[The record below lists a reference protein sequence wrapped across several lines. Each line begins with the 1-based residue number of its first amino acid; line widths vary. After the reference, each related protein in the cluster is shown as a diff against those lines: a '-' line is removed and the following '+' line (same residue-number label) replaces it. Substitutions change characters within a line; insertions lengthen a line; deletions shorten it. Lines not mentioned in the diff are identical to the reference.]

1 MKDCK
6 GMLIT
11 QNCVNVQMVMA
22 IAFFGRNHMNE
33 TALRYKCIPCYCGIA
48 LCNACLYMGTYRI
61 HKICSACSETEHLN
75 I

>member
-33 TALRYKCIPCYCGIA
+33 TALRYKCIPF
-48 LCNACLYMGTYRI
+48 LLLQHM
-61 HKICSACSETEHLN
+61 SASHTATVE
-75 I
+75 